1 MADLPSTPADGNVR
15 VVLLTVPLANPLNP
29 TVAELT
35 AGTSVDISL
44 YLTAGGWAPTQDQA
58 TISDDRL
65 ASTQV
70 FGQPGRKTLGLGL
83 TVIDNTNSPNA
94 GTYNKAVD
102 TLVEGAQLTAIYR
115 PGIQWETPFAAG
127 QKVTPWPFKPGMKNE
142 LPPEANSV
150 IKAEYPSF
158 VTGNVV
164 RAVAIAGTAPAPSIA
179 SALPSAATAGAL
191 VTITGDFF
199 TGVTAITFGA
209 VNAPTFTVVSATKI
223 VVVMPAGSAGSAA
236 IVVTSPAGASTSFA
250 YTRGA

>member
-1 MADLPSTPADGNVR
+1 MSDIPSTPADGNVR
-15 VVLLTVPLANPLNP
+15 VTLVSALANPLVP

-35 AGTSVDISL
+35 AGSAVDISC
-44 YLTAGGWAPTQDQA
+44 YLTAGGWVPTQDQA

-65 ASTQV
+65 CSSQV
-70 FGQPGRKTLGLGL
+70 FGQPGRKTLGLTL
-83 TVIDNTNSPNA
+83 TVIDNTNSANA
-94 GTYNKAVD
+94 ATYNKAVD
-102 TLVEGAQLTAIYR
+102 ALIEGTQLTAIYR
-115 PGIQWETPFAAG
+115 PGIPYETAFAAG

-150 IKAEYPSF
+150 IKAEYQTF

-164 RAVAIAGTAPAPSIA
+164 RAVAVAGTAPVPTIV
-179 SALPSAATAGAL
+179 SALPSAAAAGAL
-191 VTITGDFF
+191 VTITGDYF
-199 TGVTAITFGA
+199 TGVTAITFGT

-223 VVVMPAGSAGSAA
+223 IVVMPAGSAGSAA